1 MIKIKTLVL
10 STLLLL
16 CCFGVKANEEKT
28 EETNERI
35 KTSIRLLCF
44 GNSFS
49 MDMLGYVP
57 FVMKN
62 IAPDLELTVTIAYN
76 GGSTLAQ
83 HMANFSNGDVV
94 QNGVTYSPKKYKY
107 YTCKN
112 ARPWT
117 LIGSFDANEVL
128 QKEDWD
134 IITFQQS
141 SGVVRKSYDTY
152 YKPFINHLCDSVTN
166 RLGDSVNLGWVSIH
180 SCNYYTYDELMS
192 VWEDITANTV
202 TLLENCS
209 IPTLFPYGTALQNLR
224 TVRECDTLG
233 YKGFLMAD
241 TGHLQ
246 EGIGCLCAAY
256 ANCLVI
262 LKAAGYTN
270 IGVIGD
276 TTRIDMDFLQDNQ
289 IQGVNIGNGII
300 GMQDDFVYKAQVAA
314 TKAIENPFE
323 ITDISGY
330 NLKEQTFTIRYL
342 IDGEVY
348 KEVLA
353 ISGSYIK
360 PLPPP
365 AKEGYEFCHWKGL
378 PEQMP
383 AEDITVYAVFKPTTE
398 IEIIENDNLPDV
410 IYDLN
415 GTRTRSTK
423 RGINII
429 NGNKVLIK

>member
-1 MIKIKTLVL
+1 MIKIKTIML
-10 STLLLL
+10 SVLLLL
-16 CCFGVKANEEKT
+16 CCTGVEANEGKT
-28 EETNERI
+28 EEGNERI
-35 KTSIRLLCF
+35 KKSIKLLCF

-49 MDMLGYVP
+49 MDILGYVP
-57 FVMKN
+57 FVMQN
-62 IAPDLELTVTIAYN
+62 IAPDLELTIAIAYN

-94 QNGVTYSPKKYKY
+94 QNGVTYSPKEYKY
-107 YTCKN
+107 YTSKN

-117 LIGSFDANEVL
+117 LLGSFDTNEVL

-141 SGVVRKSYDTY
+141 SGVARKSYDIY
-152 YKPFINHLCDSVTN
+152 YKPFINNLCDSVTKMFGN
-166 RLGDSVNLGWVSIH
+166 GINIGWISIH

-192 VWEDITANTV
+192 VWEDITGNTAE
-202 TLLENCS
+202 LMENCS

-224 TVRECDTLG
+224 TVRECDTMG

-262 LKAAGYTN
+262 LKEAGYTN
-270 IGVIGD
+270 LGVIGD
-276 TTRIDMDFLQDNQ
+276 TTRIDMDFLQNNQ
-289 IQGVNIGNGII
+289 IQGVNIGDGII

-342 IDGEVY
+342 VDNEVY
-348 KEVLA
+348 KEVSA

-360 PLPPP
+360 PLTPP
-365 AKEGYEFCHWKGL
+365 AKEGYEFCHWEGL

-383 AEDITVYAVFKPTTE
+383 AEDITVYAVFKPTTG
-398 IEIIENDNLPDV
+398 IEIFENDNKPDV
-410 IYDLN
+410 IYYLN
-415 GTRTRSTK
+415 GTRAGNTK